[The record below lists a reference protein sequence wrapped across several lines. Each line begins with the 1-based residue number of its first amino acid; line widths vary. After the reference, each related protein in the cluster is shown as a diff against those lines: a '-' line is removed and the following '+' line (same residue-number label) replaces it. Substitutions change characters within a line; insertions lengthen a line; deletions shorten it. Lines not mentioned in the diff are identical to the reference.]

1 MGLGATR
8 SIDGVR
14 LSLTN
19 APILALP
26 DFNTHFILQSD
37 ASGYGIGAVLMQY
50 GRHIA
55 YHSRTMNGYE
65 YKYSGNNKEL
75 LAAYDAFRTFRPY
88 LLGVPFTFITDCKP
102 HTGTLRCEG
111 DMQVKWI
118 MYIAKF
124 FANFIY
130 KPGKTNVADPPK
142 QISSTTMYIC
152 VMETRRKKRI

>member
-1 MGLGATR
+1 MGPGATR

-14 LSLTN
+14 LSLTC

-50 GRHIA
+50 GRPIA
-55 YHSRTMNGYE
+55 YHSRTMNGHE

-75 LAAYDAFRTFRPY
+75 LAAYDALRTFRPY
-88 LLGVPFTFITDCKP
+88 LLGVPFTFITDYKP

-118 MYIAKF
+118 MYIATF
-124 FANFIY
+124 S
-130 KPGKTNVADPPK
+130 
-142 QISSTTMYIC
+142 QISCTSQG
-152 VMETRRKKRI
+152 KRM